1 MLFYNFIPH
10 ALLFYNLTRCRASTP
25 RALLANSGT
34 VGRSPLSPSMEDFPK
49 QLHPFI
55 LPWYL
60 LTLHKGTK
68 KKVRQKN
75 KKGPQKNHIIM
86 FWVRRKM
93 ERKLERTQT
102 NAPCVR
108 SRNPMAPHGELRKPV
123 QTGLTSAITISF
135 SPVSIKGKPK
145 TTKNTNLNERPN
157 LIIPLHQ

>member
-1 MLFYNFIPH
+1 MQPW
-10 ALLFYNLTRCRASTP
+10 ALWTVSRLISERTACKFMNCRSLTYFTFH
-25 RALLANSGT
+25 
-34 VGRSPLSPSMEDFPK
+34 GRFPK
-49 QLHPFI
+49 TPKLLHPFI

-60 LTLHKGTK
+60 LTLNKGTK
-68 KKVRQKN
+68 KKGVRQKN

-102 NAPCVR
+102 NASCVR
-108 SRNPMAPHGELRKPV
+108 SRNPMASHGELRKPV

-135 SPVSIKGKPK
+135 SPVSLKGRPK